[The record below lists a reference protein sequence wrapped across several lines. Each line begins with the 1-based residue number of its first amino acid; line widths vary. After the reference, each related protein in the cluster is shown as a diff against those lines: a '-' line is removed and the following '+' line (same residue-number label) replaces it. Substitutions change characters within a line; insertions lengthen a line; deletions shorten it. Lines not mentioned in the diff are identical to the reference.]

1 MNKQNVCPDLNNLTN
16 EDELV
21 IINKL
26 SLDKLKA
33 MGISTIIPKVLDQK
47 KLKKVII
54 VINIIYHN
62 TAHKLKINFFKY
74 KKIECKKRAK
84 KVSEFSNV

>member
-74 KKIECKKRAK
+74 KKNRMQKK
-84 KVSEFSNV
+84 S